1 MWPYVEDDHM
11 EIGNTGWICVGEG
24 LYKNLNTGHTID
36 EMGIE
41 YDENGQKVYPVEEN
55 KEDE

>member
-24 LYKNLNTGHTID
+24 LFKNINTGHVID
-36 EMGIE
+36 EKGVE
-41 YDENGQKVYPVEEN
+41 YDENGLVIYRPKKDEEHN
-55 KEDE
+55 